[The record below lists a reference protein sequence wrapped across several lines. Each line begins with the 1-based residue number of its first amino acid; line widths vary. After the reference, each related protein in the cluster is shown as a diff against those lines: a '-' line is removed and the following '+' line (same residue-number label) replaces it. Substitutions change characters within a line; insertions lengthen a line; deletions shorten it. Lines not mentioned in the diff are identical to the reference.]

1 MRWVRASKKTISD
14 LRCKVSGLSEGTE
27 YEFRVTAE
35 NKAGFGEPS
44 EPSQPV
50 MTKDISCE
58 LTKKYLKI
66 PDIVFLSIPNI
77 FFLSLSFYSFS
88 DPPGPPS
95 NPRITDT
102 TKTTATF
109 NWGRPFYDG
118 GLDVTGYIVEHK
130 KEGDDDWVQDT
141 TTPLRITEF
150 VVSNLQSGGKY
161 HFRVRALN
169 SEGLGEPSE
178 VEQVVEL
185 VDREE
190 APEFELDAELRR
202 TLVVKSGA
210 SIRIF
215 VPIKGRPTPEVT
227 WHKEDVPLK
236 GRAHIDT
243 TESYTLVVIP
253 ECTRYDAGKYVL
265 TLENVA
271 GKKSGFVN
279 VRAYSTVT
287 ANWQKCSYKIPDLEE
302 GAEYYFKVSAEN
314 ERGIGEPAETP
325 EPIKASQAPSAPD
338 NLIVSD
344 VSKDTATL
352 AWTKPKY
359 DGGSRITG
367 YVIEAQLKDSDQ
379 WTHVTT
385 IKALDYTATE
395 LVENAEYVFRIFA
408 VNSSGRSEPRES
420 RPVVIKEQI
429 TAPGFDLRGIYQKT
443 VVAKAG
449 DNLKVD
455 IPVLGRPKPLVV
467 WKKEDQELKQTQRI
481 NVENTATSTILNINE
496 IKRKDGGQYSMTGK
510 NILGTVT
517 EIITVQVHDIP
528 GPPTGPIK
536 LDEVSCDYVIISWE
550 APEND
555 GGVPINNYIVE
566 MRETTGTSWVELAA
580 TVIHLQEGSL
590 YFFRILAENEYGVGL
605 PVETTEA
612 IKISERPL
620 PPGKVSLKEVT
631 GNSVTL
637 SWEKPDHD
645 GGSRITG
652 YIVEMQGKNSEKW
665 TQVMTVKVTEAV
677 VVGLTQGEE
686 YSFRISATNEKGTS
700 DPRPLSVPVVAMD
713 VVIAPAFKLLFST
726 FSVLAGDDLKIDVPY
741 VAQPKATVTWQKD
754 GIALKETTRVNSEVA
769 ERHLYLVI
777 KEATR
782 DDVGKYTI
790 KLTNLAGEAT
800 ADINVIVLDK
810 PGPPTGPIK
819 IEEVTADSVTLSWQ
833 PPEYEGGCS
842 INNYIVEKRDTSTT
856 NWQIVSA
863 TVARTTTKAA
873 RLKTGCEYQ
882 FRIYEFR
889 VIAKNAAGVSSA
901 PSDSTGAITAKDE
914 VDPPQIDLDA
924 KYSQTIVVNAGE
936 SFKVDARILGKP
948 IPSVHWI
955 KAGEELT
962 NTARLEIKNT
972 DFTTTLSV
980 KEAIRVDGGQ
990 YTLLLKNVG
999 GEKSVVVNVKVLD

>member
-1 MRWVRASKKTISD
+1 MKDGVTVRAGETIVITASSILGKPPPTAVWSKGGREFKTS
-14 LRCKVSGLSEGTE
+14 
-27 YEFRVTAE
+27 
-35 NKAGFGEPS
+35 
-44 EPSQPV
+44 
-50 MTKDISCE
+50 
-58 LTKKYLKI
+58 
-66 PDIVFLSIPNI
+66 DIVQITSTPTSSTLSIKYASRKNTGEYTITASNPFGI
-77 FFLSLSFYSFS
+77 KEEKVKVKIL
-88 DPPGPPS
+88 DVPGPPGP
-95 NPRITDT
+95 IEA
-102 TKTTATF
+102 K
-109 NWGRPFYDG
+109 
-118 GLDVTGYIVEHK
+118 
-130 KEGDDDWVQDT
+130 
-141 TTPLRITEF
+141 F

-279 VRAYSTVT
+279 VRVVDTPGPPVNLKPSEITKHSITLQWEIPIIDGGSKITNYIIEKRDATRKAYSTVT

-580 TVIHLQEGSL
+580 TVIRTTFKAARLTTGIEYQ
-590 YFFRILAENEYGVGL
+590 FRVKAQNRYGVGPFITSA
-605 PVETTEA
+605 PV
-612 IKISERPL
+612 RPL

-810 PGPPTGPIK
+810 PGPPTAVI
-819 IEEVTADSVTLSWQ
+819 VTRNSVTLRWT
-833 PPEYEGGCS
+833 PPQFDGGS
-842 INNYIVEKRDTSTT
+842 KITGYVIEKKELPNGRWMKASFTNIIETEFVVSGLVEE
-856 NWQIVSA
+856 Q
-863 TVARTTTKAA
+863 
-873 RLKTGCEYQ
+873 Q
-882 FRIYEFR
+882 YEFR

-972 DFTTTLSV
+972 DFTTTLMSNITKDSMV
-980 KEAIRVDGGQ
+980 ITWERPTNDGGNAIAG
-990 YTLLLKNVG
+990 YIV
-999 GEKSVVVNVKVLD
+999 EKRD